1 MLVLVLVGGV
11 RAGSDGGAV
20 GGSVHFAAAAANDGF
35 DDDWCLSQEAE
46 NAMKEAEARLHPGT
60 AAAPDTDDDGDLA
73 AAASRALG
81 IGCVDDADDDDAS
94 LAAEKLHDCAQD
106 FVTQESTS
114 ALEQEIDLPEDED
127 YGTDYSLT
135 YESASTMIAQS
146 LDTATAPTDEL
157 MSEAAWRAAWA
168 SRKPPP
174 ARRARHGARRPS
186 PHARPC
192 AGVAMR
198 WRRKCARA
206 RARWRAWS
214 QARKRPRLRA
224 ERRFSTAAAAAPSP
238 DRAA

>member
-1 MLVLVLVGGV
+1 M
-11 RAGSDGGAV
+11 SI
-20 GGSVHFAAAAANDGF
+20 
-35 DDDWCLSQEAE
+35 DDDWLMSQEVDD
-46 NAMKEAEARLHPGT
+46 AMKEAEARLCPET
-60 AAAPDTDDDGDLA
+60 AAPDIEDGDIA

-94 LAAEKLHDCAQD
+94 LAAEKLRGCAQD
-106 FVTQESTS
+106 FATQESTS
-114 ALEQEIDLPEDED
+114 ALEQEIDLPENED
-127 YGTDYSLT
+127 YGTDYSFT